1 MGKLGGFVSIGIA
14 FTTGSGLLR
23 NLQVICEA
31 LMRDGGKINRIT
43 YSKDEDG
50 TEWMTVEPKETY
62 PDLSHIRY
70 YGAVTLTT
78 NRFGRTNQVV
88 TVSLKDELDFDGLLI
103 DLDWDVV
110 FQDTLDRESI
120 ASMTTRIERLLIDVY
135 QLIPYAYAIVGHEIE
150 LDWAPDTF
158 LHKHKLIESLSLSI
172 LPIKDGLNVI
182 HGKIALDG
190 MTPQNYHSSNR
201 HLVDDCSSKAFL

>member
-14 FTTGSGLLR
+14 FTTGSDLLR

-50 TEWMTVEPKETY
+50 TEWVTVEPKDTN

-88 TVSLKDELDFDGLLI
+88 TVSLRDELDFDGLLI
-103 DLDWDVV
+103 DLDWEDV
-110 FQDTLDRESI
+110 FQDTIDKESL
-120 ASMTTRIERLLIDVY
+120 ASITTSIERLLLDVY
-135 QLIPYAYAIVGHEIE
+135 QRIPYAYAIAGHEIE
-150 LDWAPDTF
+150 LDWAPDT
-158 LHKHKLIESLSLSI
+158 LLQDRKLIESLSLSVI
-172 LPIKDGLNVI
+172 PVQHGLNVI
-182 HGKIALDG
+182 HGTIALDG
-190 MTPQNYHSSNR
+190 MTSQDDKSSHRRLPNG
-201 HLVDDCSSKAFL
+201 C